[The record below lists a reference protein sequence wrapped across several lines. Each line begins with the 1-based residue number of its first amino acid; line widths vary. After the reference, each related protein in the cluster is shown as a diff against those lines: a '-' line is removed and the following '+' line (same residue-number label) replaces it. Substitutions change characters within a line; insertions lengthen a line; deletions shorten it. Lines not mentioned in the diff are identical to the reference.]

1 MENGLSDLLALLL
14 CWGFFILFIGCG
26 IAGFLARSRPIEL
39 PQMVSDLIHDDK
51 IQIGYI
57 DDVQPVNIQTV
68 EVNPVNDDELHQLK
82 KQVELLKLRKQL
94 QQLKNECSP
103 SVTNVTKNLMQE
115 CIDSLVSLGEK
126 RTSAKSKV
134 KDIFNNY
141 PDLKTVDEFI
151 KRVFQ

>member
-82 KQVELLKLRKQL
+82 KQVELLK
-94 QQLKNECSP
+94 
-103 SVTNVTKNLMQE
+103 QE